1 MVKNLASSAGDT
13 GLLPGRGTKIPH
25 ALEQLAHLQATTE
38 LVHFR
43 AQAPQQENPEQRNED
58 PAQPKFKKIIITKK
72 KKRPGPKYILTV

>member
-13 GLLPGRGTKIPH
+13 GLLPGRGTKIPR

-43 AQAPQQENPEQRNED
+43 ARAPQQENPEQRNED